1 MSVASRLPL
10 SLMVPASLPAST
22 SMPSV
27 SASPDATVYSQSS
40 LRLRC
45 AVPVG
50 GLAQFAVFSAAPTLI
65 FSVGVP
71 VTTMALSNVTVTPI
85 LSVKP

>member
-40 LRLRC
+40 LRLRWL
-45 AVPVG
+45 VPDG
-50 GLAQFAVFSAAPTLI
+50 GLAQLALRSLLPTWIL
-65 FSVGVP
+65 SVGVP
-71 VTTMALSNVTVTPI
+71 VSTIALSNVTVTPI
-85 LSVKP
+85 LSPIL